1 MRRRLFTR
9 ERLSLKHDPLRVHRP
24 EKGHQMTR
32 LPKTLECPKRARLQY
47 VAPTRTRKE
56 IPGLWSLEQAVV

>member
-1 MRRRLFTR
+1 M
-9 ERLSLKHDPLRVHRP
+9 KHDPLRVHRP